1 MGIKNFPASVID
13 RLKNISR
20 ELKLPFNLIL
30 QLYVQERLLF
40 RLSMSKYNNK
50 FFLKGGLLLYSM
62 TKFKGRPT
70 KDIDFLAK
78 NISNNFKN
86 VENIFKEICS
96 IGVNDAVQFDTETIQ
111 IQNIKEDADYGGIR
125 LKIIAYIGQARVHLQ
140 IDIGFGDIVIPKP
153 VKIRY
158 PVLLNL
164 ESPELN
170 VYSFESVIAEKF
182 EAMISLASLNSR
194 MKDFYDI
201 YMLLNK
207 RDFDGRVLQEAFYE
221 TFQRRGTI
229 LEKDIEIFTH
239 EFVIDSARNKQWNIF
254 LNRIGK
260 NNLKFKNIM
269 EDIKKFTWPVYNTIL
284 KEDEFLYQWDSQ
296 KNEWLN
302 YYSG

>member
-1 MGIKNFPASVID
+1 VGIKNFPASVIN
-13 RLKNISR
+13 RLKNISK

-40 RLSMSKYNNK
+40 RLSRSKYNNK
-50 FFLKGGLLLYSM
+50 FLLKGGLLLYSM

-78 NISNNFKN
+78 NISNDLKN
-86 VENIFKEICS
+86 IKYIFKEICS
-96 IGVNDAVQFDTETIQ
+96 IEGNDAVRFDTETIKT
-111 IQNIKEDADYGGIR
+111 QNIKEDADYRGVR

-140 IDIGFGDIVIPKP
+140 IDIGFGDTVIPKP
-153 VKIRY
+153 VKIIY

-201 YMLLNK
+201 YMLLNN

-239 EFVIDSARNKQWNIF
+239 EFMINSNRNKQWDIF
-254 LNRIGK
+254 LKRIGK
-260 NNLKFKNIM
+260 NNLRFKKVM
-269 EDIKKFTWPVYNTIL
+269 EGIKKFTWPVYNTIL

-296 KNEWLN
+296 KNEWI

>member
-1 MGIKNFPASVID
+1 MEIKNFPASVKD
-13 RLKNISR
+13 RLKNISK

-40 RLSMSKYNNK
+40 RLSKSKYNNI
-50 FFLKGGLLLYSM
+50 FLLKGGLLLYSM

-78 NISNNFKN
+78 NISNNLIN
-86 VENIFKEICS
+86 IEYIFKEICS
-96 IGVNDAVQFDTETIQ
+96 IEVNDAVQFDTETIQ
-111 IQNIKEDADYGGIR
+111 ILNIKEDADYGGVR

-182 EAMISLASLNSR
+182 ETMVSLASLNSR

-239 EFVIDSARNKQWNIF
+239 EFVIDSVRNKQWNMF
-254 LNRIGK
+254 LKRICK
-260 NNLKFKNIM
+260 NNIKFQKII
-269 EDIKKFTWPVYNTIL
+269 EDIKKFTWPVYNAIL
-284 KEDEFLYQWDSQ
+284 KEDEFLYQWKSQ
-296 KNEWLN
+296 KSEWIE
-302 YYSG
+302 YSG